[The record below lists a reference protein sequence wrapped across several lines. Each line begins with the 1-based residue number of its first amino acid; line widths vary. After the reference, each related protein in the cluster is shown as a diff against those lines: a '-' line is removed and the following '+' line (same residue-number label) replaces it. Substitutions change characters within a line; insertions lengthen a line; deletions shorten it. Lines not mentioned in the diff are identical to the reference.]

1 MVNLD
6 NCGLTWNV
14 FVGDFNHGIIETHNV
29 FDHYRFMDD
38 CRYAAKKYKDDR
50 DEFEKYIKRSL
61 MYYYWSKC
69 EWEVVIDHWPH
80 SDRRKA
86 KKVDAYDQVMMNWE
100 HFINYVWEHAVDLR
114 RRKKKIGT

>member
-38 CRYAAKKYKDDR
+38 CRYAARKYKDNR
-50 DEFEKYIKRSL
+50 EEFESYIKRSL
-61 MYYYWSKC
+61 ITILLRIAQ
-69 EWEVVIDHWPH
+69 VL
-80 SDRRKA
+80 RAKA
-86 KKVDAYDQVMMNWE
+86 
-100 HFINYVWEHAVDLR
+100 
-114 RRKKKIGT
+114 